1 VGAFRLPVF
10 AGLFLWA
17 APRLYGNKR
26 DSTPVFAVFLRLLIV
41 FDDSNCVRRFCTGNG
56 DMGVRILI
64 VDDDASIRRLL
75 RRLLEEHCDWEVCGE
90 GVNGEDA
97 VQKTAQLSPDVVI
110 LDLAMPQMNG
120 LRAASEIAEQYPS
133 VQMLLLTVQELSP
146 ELSKAAR
153 LAGFRGAVS
162 KSTGTE
168 VVKGVEVLLQ
178 QQTFFQS

>member
-1 VGAFRLPVF
+1 
-10 AGLFLWA
+10 
-17 APRLYGNKR
+17 
-26 DSTPVFAVFLRLLIV
+26 
-41 FDDSNCVRRFCTGNG
+41 
-56 DMGVRILI
+56 
-64 VDDDASIRRLL
+64 
-75 RRLLEEHCDWEVCGE
+75 
-90 GVNGEDA
+90 
-97 VQKTAQLSPDVVI
+97 VI